1 MTHVQRTSQRT
12 SQQPSN
18 ERGAEHD
25 RPRADLVQA
34 DLMRAVV
41 HDQYGSPDVL
51 EVRSIERPRPGPGE
65 VLIRVAA
72 ASLNPLD
79 WHFVT
84 GTPYVL
90 RLMAGLRR
98 PRRPV
103 RGADVAG
110 IVVELGDDVTEVA
123 VGQRVFGTARG
134 SFAEFAVARVR
145 HLAPIPDALDDAEA
159 AAMPIA
165 AITALQAVRDHARVQ
180 PGHRVLVNGAAGG
193 VGTFTVQLAV
203 ATGADVTAVCST
215 RNVEMVASLG
225 ARRVVDYTR
234 DEWVDGEQYDAIID
248 NVGNRS
254 LRDCRRSLTPEGVLV
269 MVSGP
274 KDNRWLDPFRRLVA
288 GTARFLFASQRF
300 AQFTASEDAVEL
312 MALLE
317 YVERGELR
325 SIVERRV
332 GLDDVADAL
341 RYLGTGH
348 ARAKIV
354 VEVTPG

>member
-1 MTHVQRTSQRT
+1 M
-12 SQQPSN
+12 
-18 ERGAEHD
+18 
-25 RPRADLVQA
+25 
-34 DLMRAVV
+34 
-41 HDQYGSPDVL
+41 
-51 EVRSIERPRPGPGE
+51 
-65 VLIRVAA
+65 LIRVAA

-110 IVVELGDDVTEVA
+110 VVVELGDDVAEFA

-134 SFAEFAVARVR
+134 SFAEFAVARTR
-145 HLAPIPDALDDAEA
+145 HLAPTPDGLDDGDA

-165 AITALQAVRDHARVQ
+165 AITALQAVRDHARAR
-180 PGHRVLVNGAAGG
+180 PGRRILVNGAAGG
-193 VGTFTVQLAV
+193 VGTFAVQLAV
-203 ATGADVTAVCST
+203 AMGAEVTAVCST

-234 DEWVDGEQYDAIID
+234 DDWVDGEQYDAIVD

-254 LRDCRRSLTPEGVLV
+254 LRDCRRSLAPDGVLV

-274 KDNRWLDPFRRLVA
+274 KDNRWLDPFRRLV
-288 GTARFLFASQRF
+288 GGKVRFLFASQRF
-300 AQFTASEDAVEL
+300 AQFTASEDASELTALVEF
-312 MALLE
+312 
-317 YVERGELR
+317 VERGELR
-325 SIVERRV
+325 SIVERRI
-332 GLDDVADAL
+332 GLDEVAEATA
-341 RYLGTGH
+341 YLGTGH

-354 VEVTPG
+354 VDVA

>member
-1 MTHVQRTSQRT
+1 MTDVQRTYDEQLH
-12 SQQPSN
+12 
-18 ERGAEHD
+18 G
-25 RPRADLVQA
+25 QA
-34 DLMRAVV
+34 AGTGRMRAVV
-41 HDQYGSPDVL
+41 HDRYGSPDVL
-51 EVRSIERPRPGPGE
+51 EVRSIERPQPGSGE
-65 VLIRVAA
+65 VLIGVAA

-79 WHFVT
+79 WHFLT
-84 GTPYVL
+84 GTPYLL

-110 IVVELGDDVTEVA
+110 IVAELGPDVTELT

-134 SFAEFAVARVR
+134 SFAEFAVARVG
-145 HLAPIPDALDDAEA
+145 HVAPTPDGLDDGEA
-159 AAMPIA
+159 AALPIA
-165 AITALQAVRDHARVQ
+165 AITALQALRDHARVQ

-193 VGTFTVQLAV
+193 VGTFAVQLAV
-203 ATGADVTAVCST
+203 AMGAEVTAVCSA

-225 ARRVVDYTR
+225 AHRVVDYTS
-234 DEWVDGEQYDAIID
+234 DDWVDGTQYDAIID

-254 LRDCRRSLTPEGVLV
+254 LRDCRRSLTSHGVLV

-288 GTARFLFASQRF
+288 GTVGFLFASQRF
-300 AQFTASEDAVEL
+300 AQFTASEEGSEL
-312 MALLE
+312 RALLE

-325 SIVERRV
+325 SVVERRV
-332 GLDDVADAL
+332 GLDEVADAL

-354 VEVTPG
+354 VDVAGP